1 MASNLKIIVA
11 GLSTWY
17 LYHYRLR
24 LLRSLVSKG
33 FQVLTLASADSYQ
46 KRIES
51 HGVKHIKVD
60 IVRTGINPLQEINLL
75 HQFLKV
81 YKKHKPD
88 IVQHFT
94 IKVIIYGSIAAKI
107 VGVKHIYN
115 AITGLGYS
123 YSSNSIKRI
132 ILRTIINSLCRCSLK
147 FSSHVY
153 FQNEDDR
160 NYFVRRRIVTRTNT
174 CIIPGSGVD
183 TSYYKPIAKRETDK
197 ITFILV
203 SRMIKDKGIIEYV
216 EAAHKLRKRYNNVE
230 FLLLGPLDSKHPTSI
245 TQKQLRYWTK
255 MGDVKYLGE
264 TNDVRYYLKSAD
276 VIVLPSYREGI
287 PVSLIEG
294 AAMGMPIITTDSTG
308 CREVVEDGIN
318 GYLVPIKDSAK
329 LASAMEKYIADPM
342 LISSMGQAS
351 RDIAVRK
358 FDSKHVVKKILKYY
372 PI

>member
-160 NYFVRRRIVTRTNT
+160 NYFIRRRIVTRTNT

-276 VIVLPSYREGI
+276 VIVLPSYYREGL
-287 PVSLIEG
+287 PLSLLEG
-294 AAMGMPIITTDSTG
+294 AAMGMPIITADSTG
-308 CREVVEDGIN
+308 CREVVED
-318 GYLVPIKDSAK
+318 
-329 LASAMEKYIADPM
+329 
-342 LISSMGQAS
+342 
-351 RDIAVRK
+351 
-358 FDSKHVVKKILKYY
+358 
-372 PI
+372 